1 MSANDTGGYRLPS
14 DSIESAHATG
24 LAPEDMEAQDRVDR
38 VQLLK
43 AQIKAGTYQA
53 DIKDI
58 AMQLAAA
65 MDPLM

>member
-1 MSANDTGGYRLPS
+1 MGASDTSGLHRPPNNIDAMSAR
-14 DSIESAHATG
+14 
-24 LAPEDMEAQDRVDR
+24 PEDLEAQERAQRV
-38 VQLLK
+38 LHLK
-43 AQIKAGTYQA
+43 AQIKSGTYQA